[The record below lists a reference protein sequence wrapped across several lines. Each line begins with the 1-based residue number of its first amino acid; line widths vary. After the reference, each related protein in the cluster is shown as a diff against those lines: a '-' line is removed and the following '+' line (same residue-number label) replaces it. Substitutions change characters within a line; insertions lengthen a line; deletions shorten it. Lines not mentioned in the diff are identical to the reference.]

1 MAQGFQT
8 TRWSLV
14 LAAGEGGTAESGR
27 ALSSLCEAYWYPLYA
42 FVRRQ
47 GNDPEPARD
56 LTQSY
61 FLTLLEK
68 NYIAQADPERG
79 RFRSFL
85 LKSVKNFLSKERDK
99 DRALKRGGDQPAI
112 SLDLADAE
120 QRYAREPSETTPAEA
135 LFDRR
140 WATTCLDRALDRLAR
155 EMAKSGKEQEFRF
168 VRPHLTGQG
177 RAIPY
182 GELARQLDTS
192 EGAVKV
198 GVHRSRRRF
207 GELLR
212 AEITDTVA
220 SADEVDG
227 EVRYLLEVLRS

>member
-14 LAAGEGGTAESGR
+14 LAAGEGRTAESGR

-47 GNDPEPARD
+47 GNDPEAALD

-68 NYIAQADPERG
+68 NYIAEADPERG

-85 LKSVKNFLSKERDK
+85 LQSVKNFLSKERER
-99 DRALKRGGDQPAI
+99 DRALKRGGDQRAI
-112 SLDLADAE
+112 TLDLQDAE
-120 QRYAREPSETTPAEA
+120 QRYARELSETTPAEA

-140 WATTCLDRALDRLAR
+140 WATTVLERALDRLAG
-155 EMAKSGKEQEFRF
+155 ELAKSGKEQEFRYL
-168 VRPHLTGQG
+168 RPHLTGQG
-177 RAIPY
+177 RAVPY
-182 GELARQLDTS
+182 AELALQLETS
-192 EGAVKV
+192 EGAIKV
-198 GVHRSRRRF
+198 AVHRSRRRF

-220 SADEVDG
+220 SSDEVDG
-227 EVRYLLEVLRS
+227 EVRYLLEVLRG